1 MSLLTSLPQKS
12 NDSFSDK
19 LVIVSDDDDDDVI

>member
-1 MSLLTSLPQKS
+1 VSLLTSLPQKS